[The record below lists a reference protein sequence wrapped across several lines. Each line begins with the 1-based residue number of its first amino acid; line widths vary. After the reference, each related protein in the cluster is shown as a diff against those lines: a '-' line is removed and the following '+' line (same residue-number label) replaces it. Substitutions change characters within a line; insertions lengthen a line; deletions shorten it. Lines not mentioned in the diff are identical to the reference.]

1 MTRSGSSLKWFKWNM
16 SNFSEN
22 FLAFEKNFLAFVE
35 NFLAFQ
41 KTSQAGLRRFGL
53 DDKHSTDFGV
63 EIDRD
68 LGVARV
74 WVVVQINGERGH
86 DVLLDDAL

>member
-1 MTRSGSSLKWFKWNM
+1 M

-22 FLAFEKNFLAFVE
+22 FLAFAKNFLAFVE

-41 KTSQAGLRRFGL
+41 KTSQTGLRRFGL
-53 DDKHSTDFGV
+53 DDDHDIDFGV

-74 WVVVQINGERGH
+74 WVVV
-86 DVLLDDAL
+86 

>member
-1 MTRSGSSLKWFKWNM
+1 MTRSIASIKCFKANT
-16 SNFSEN
+16 SDFPEN
-22 FLAFEKNFLAFVE
+22 FLAFGKNFPAFSKNFLAFVE

-41 KTSQAGLRRFGL
+41 QTSQAGLRRFGL

-74 WVVVQINGERGH
+74 WVVV
-86 DVLLDDAL
+86 